1 MENTG
6 LLLTRLLNLGTDWV
20 VKDIILNTD
29 FKEIDIYVEYTHR
42 TGECP
47 LTKEKCKIYDFR
59 ESRRFRHLD
68 LFEYKT
74 FINARLPRVINNKS
88 EINTIDLIWAGQR
101 VGYTYLFENKVISA
115 LKMSK
120 NQTKT
125 AAFFDTSFDIIHGI
139 MERAVSRGLGRRNLD
154 NTQSLSLDEK
164 SFSNGQKYITILS
177 DPINKCVLDII
188 EGRKTEDATEL
199 LINTLSPQQRE
210 KVDIVS
216 MDMWK
221 PFMTAVTEVIPQ
233 ADIVHDKFHT
243 AKYLNSAVDDVRK
256 SEVGEQII
264 LKNSKYLFLTNP
276 ENWTEF
282 QTLKFEEINQVN
294 SVTSQAWL
302 IKENFKEIYNQGRK
316 ELCLTF
322 FELWYKN
329 TLDSGIKR
337 MIKVADTMLNHLK
350 GIINSAVTKIT
361 NSGAENINSQI
372 QVVKSVAR
380 GFSNINGY
388 RNAILF
394 FQGNLN
400 MFSLLI
406 P

>member
-1 MENTG
+1 MESTK
-6 LLLTRLLNLGTDWV
+6 LLTQLLNLGTDWV
-20 VKDIILNTD
+20 VKDIILNKD
-29 FKEIDIYVEYTHR
+29 FKEIDIFVDYIPK

-47 LTKEKCKIYDFR
+47 LTKTECKVYDFR
-59 ESRRFRHLD
+59 ESRRIRHLD

-74 FINARLPRVINNKS
+74 FVNVRPPRVINAKS
-88 EINTIDLIWAGQR
+88 EINTIELNWAGQR
-101 VGYTYLFENKVISA
+101 VGYTHLFENRVIEA
-115 LKMSK
+115 LILSK

-125 AAFFDTSFDIIHGI
+125 AAFFDTSFDVVHGI
-139 MERAVSRGLGRRNLD
+139 MERAVSGGLERRNLD
-154 NTQSLSLDEK
+154 DTRALSLDEK
-164 SFSNGQKYITILS
+164 SFSNGQKYISILS
-177 DPINKCVLDII
+177 DPIKKCVLDII

-199 LINTLSPQQRE
+199 LVSTLSPLQCE

-221 PFMTAVTEVIPQ
+221 AFMVAVEDVIPN

-243 AKYLNSAVDDVRK
+243 AKYLNNAVDEVRK

-294 SVTSQAWL
+294 TVTSQAWL

-322 FELWYKN
+322 FDLWYKN
-329 TLDSGIKR
+329 VLDSGIKQ
-337 MIKVADTMLNHLK
+337 MIKVAGTMLNHLK

-394 FQGNLN
+394 FQGNLSL
-400 MFSLLI
+400 FSF
-406 P
+406 